1 MIDENK
7 DVRWIQRFA
16 NFQKAFS
23 QLTKF
28 IDKAELSELEEQG
41 LIKAFE
47 YTFELAWTT
56 LKDFLEYRGQSD
68 IYGSR
73 DAIRKAFQLNLI
85 DDGENWMDMLISQ
98 IEAVIL
104 YGSRAKDNF
113 KPGSDIDLT
122 LIGNELNLTVLNK
135 ISLELDDLLLPY
147 TFDLSLYHHIKQP
160 DLIDHIQRVG
170 KVFYSKKE

>member
-1 MIDENK
+1 MIDEDK

-56 LKDFLEYRGQSD
+56 LKDFLEYRGQSE

-85 DDGENWMDMLISQ
+85 DDGEDWMDMLISRNRTSHTYNKETADE
-98 IEAVIL
+98 ICRAVKNVYYAL
-104 YGSRAKDNF
+104 FQQFDKKMGRLKSESA
-113 KPGSDIDLT
+113 PT
-122 LIGNELNLTVLNK
+122 L
-135 ISLELDDLLLPY
+135 
-147 TFDLSLYHHIKQP
+147 
-160 DLIDHIQRVG
+160 
-170 KVFYSKKE
+170 